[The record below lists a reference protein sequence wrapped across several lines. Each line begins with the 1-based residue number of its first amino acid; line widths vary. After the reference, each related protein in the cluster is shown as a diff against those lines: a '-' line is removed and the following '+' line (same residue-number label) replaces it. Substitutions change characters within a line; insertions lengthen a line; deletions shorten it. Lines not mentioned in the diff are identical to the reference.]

1 MARLRQALEIRKEAQ
16 KVADKADIMVN
27 ELVLLHAGTR
37 FTLETFQR
45 QMPASGAAEGNF
57 MHTKTMIRKAEFAQ
71 QDSQERVRHAEEQIQ
86 SVREAQGDVQAAT
99 VSSDIRAADEV
110 TLDHALMT
118 PLHQNQQQPND

>member
-16 KVADKADIMVN
+16 KVADQADVMVN

-37 FTLETFQR
+37 FTLEMFQR

-71 QDSQERVRHAEEQIQ
+71 QDSQDRIRQAEQQIRSLLEAER
-86 SVREAQGDVQAAT
+86 DVQTAT
-99 VSSDIRAADEV
+99 VSSDIRAADVVNPNLASPLRSMEQ
-110 TLDHALMT
+110 AL
-118 PLHQNQQQPND
+118 PND